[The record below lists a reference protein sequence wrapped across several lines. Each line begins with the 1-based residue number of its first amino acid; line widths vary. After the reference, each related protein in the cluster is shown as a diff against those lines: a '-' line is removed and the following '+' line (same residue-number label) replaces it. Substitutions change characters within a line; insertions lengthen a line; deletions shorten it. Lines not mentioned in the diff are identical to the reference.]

1 MAYKSEHRRLS
12 LLWRTTLVL
21 TVCVL
26 ISQAFLYIWIQ
37 RSVNDHF
44 EQMDSE
50 ILTHAAFNLRQYMT
64 EVTSDDQPLTTL
76 PTLLISLIQH
86 HLW

>member
-64 EVTSDDQPLTTL
+64 EGAFPKLCVTAYNPM
-76 PTLLISLIQH
+76 
-86 HLW
+86 